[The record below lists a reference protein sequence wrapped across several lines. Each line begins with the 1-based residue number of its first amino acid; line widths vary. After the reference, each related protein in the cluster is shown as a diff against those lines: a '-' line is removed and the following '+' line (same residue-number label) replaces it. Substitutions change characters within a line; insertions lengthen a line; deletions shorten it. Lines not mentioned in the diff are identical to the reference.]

1 MYKHQNFKGFAGQGE
16 TKIFTSKQPVRS
28 MYFFCKIKPVD
39 FDPETFDPYKLATP
53 EGKCPEIERE
63 AVIGNYE
70 EITEDDSH
78 EEGDKKDNEEN
89 REENEKS
96 EDSKHEDNVETN
108 KNENEENETENG
120 KKDGF
125 NKGTRS
131 FPWKNPDRE
140 RLSLVF
146 QVPTFLVNITV
157 L

>member
-1 MYKHQNFKGFAGQGE
+1 MQ
-16 TKIFTSKQPVRS
+16 I
-28 MYFFCKIKPVD
+28 
-39 FDPETFDPYKLATP
+39 LANDSFNVICHI
-53 EGKCPEIERE
+53 GKCPEIERE

-70 EITEDDSH
+70 EITEDDSNQ
-78 EEGDKKDNEEN
+78 EGDKNDN
-89 REENEKS
+89 EENEKS

-146 QVPTFLVNITV
+146 QVPTFLVKITV

>member
-1 MYKHQNFKGFAGQGE
+1 MQ
-16 TKIFTSKQPVRS
+16 I
-28 MYFFCKIKPVD
+28 
-39 FDPETFDPYKLATP
+39 LANDSFNVICHI
-53 EGKCPEIERE
+53 GKCPEIERE

-78 EEGDKKDNEEN
+78 EEWDKNDNEEN
-89 REENEKS
+89 REENGKS
-96 EDSKHEDNVETN
+96 EEDSKHEDNVETN
-108 KNENEENETENG
+108 KNENEDNETENG

-146 QVPTFLVNITV
+146 QVPTFLVIITV
-157 L
+157 LKC